1 MRTQNGS
8 AMKTKSSSKT
18 TGSSRTT
25 QLRAGKNSRVRG
37 SQTNAVHAG
46 EGNKHGVGVGGGTP
60 IARTSTFTFSSTAEM
75 KLWAE
80 GKSKAYIYTRYGN
93 PTLAIAE
100 QKIAALEGA
109 EAAVVTASG
118 MAAISSALL
127 GALKSGDELIST
139 AQLYGGT
146 YRLMRDVFADLGIK
160 VHHVGTDLAGIEKLV
175 NSRTRVLYVESPT
188 NPTVRLVN
196 VEKAAQFAKKHKL
209 VSIIDNTFATPVL
222 QQPIQLG
229 YDMVVHS
236 ATKALAGHSD
246 VIAGA
251 AVGSKHWMERV
262 QHMVIYLG
270 GSIDPEAAYLLNRG
284 MKTLGLRVRKQCENA
299 MAVAKFL
306 AKHRKVARVFY
317 PGLPSHPDHKLAKR
331 QMRGFGS
338 MLAFDLKG
346 GLPAARRVCDR
357 VQLFLLAASLGG
369 VESLVVLPIYTS
381 HYNMTADER
390 ARAGVS
396 PGMVRV
402 SIGIEDSE
410 DLVADL
416 QQALA

>member
-1 MRTQNGS
+1 
-8 AMKTKSSSKT
+8 MK
-18 TGSSRTT
+18 
-25 QLRAGKNSRVRG
+25 LRAGKNSRVRG
-37 SQTNAVHAG
+37 SLTNAVHAG
-46 EGNKHGVGVGGGTP
+46 EGNKHGVGVGVGTP

-127 GALKSGDELIST
+127 GALKCGDELIST

-146 YRLMRDVFADLGIK
+146 YRLMRDVFGDLGIK
-160 VHHVGTDLAGIEKLV
+160 VHHVGTDLAEIEDLV

-188 NPTVRLVN
+188 NPTVRLVD
-196 VEKAAQFAKKHKL
+196 VAKAAQFAKKHNL

-222 QQPIQLG
+222 QQPIKLG
-229 YDMVVHS
+229 YDIVVHS

-246 VIAGA
+246 VIAGV
-251 AVGSKHWMERV
+251 AVGNKKWMERV

-270 GSIDPEAAYLLNRG
+270 GSMDPEAAFLLNRG
-284 MKTLGLRVRKQCENA
+284 IKTLGLRVSKQCENA

-306 AKHRKVARVFY
+306 EKHPKVARVFY
-317 PGLPSHPDHKLAKR
+317 PGLPSHPDYKLAKR

-381 HYNMTADER
+381 HYNMTAEEL

-410 DLVADL
+410 DLIADL

>member
-1 MRTQNGS
+1 MLVGWGRGFHNGE
-8 AMKTKSSSKT
+8 MKTTTSAKT
-18 TGSSRTT
+18 TKT
-25 QLRAGKNSRVRG
+25 RAAGDARARG
-37 SQTNAVHAG
+37 AQTNAVHAG
-46 EGNKHGVGVGGGTP
+46 EGNKHGVGVGVGTP

-93 PTLAIAE
+93 PTLAVAQE
-100 QKIAALEGA
+100 KIAALEGA
-109 EAAVVTASG
+109 EAAVCTASG

-127 GALKSGDELIST
+127 GALKCGDEVIST

-160 VHHVGTDLAGIEKLV
+160 VHHVGTDLAGIENLV

-188 NPTVRLVN
+188 NPTVRLVD

-209 VSIIDNTFATPVL
+209 ISIIDNTFATPLL
-222 QQPIQLG
+222 QQPIKLG

-246 VIAGA
+246 VIAGVA
-251 AVGSKHWMERV
+251 AGNKKWMDRV

-270 GSIDPEAAYLLNRG
+270 GSMDPEAAYLLNRG
-284 MKTLGLRVRKQCENA
+284 IKTLGLRLRKQCENA

-306 AKHRKVARVFY
+306 EKHPKVGRVFY
-317 PGLPSHPDHKLAKR
+317 PGLPSHPDYKLAKK

-369 VESLVVLPIYTS
+369 VESLVVLPLYTS
-381 HYNMTADER
+381 HYNMSAEEL
-390 ARAGVS
+390 ARGGVT

-402 SIGIEDSE
+402 SIGIEDAE
-410 DLVADL
+410 DLIADL
-416 QQALA
+416 RQALA